1 MNTAATEARGSVT
14 SADGTVIGYRWLGR
28 GPGVV
33 LVHGN
38 LMASQ
43 NFTKLGAALAERF
56 TVYIPDRRGRGMS
69 GPFGPGH
76 TVRKEVEDL
85 QALLSHTDTKNV
97 FGLSSGAVIALEA
110 ARHLS
115 EIRKLALYEP
125 PLSFHDSRSTD
136 WVPRYEQENVDGDL
150 ASAFVTIAK
159 GTMGSALI
167 AAIPRLLL
175 VPLAR
180 LALAADAKK
189 TIENGQVAMRDL
201 VPTAHYDAAIII
213 QLADSLETF
222 RTVSAGV
229 LLLRG
234 AKSPRYLHTAFDR
247 LAATLPDARCVEL
260 PGVGH
265 LAADNGGKPLLVA
278 DELRRFFD
286 DSCDTRARRL

>member
-1 MNTAATEARGSVT
+1 VDAKKLPLAARGSVT

-43 NFTKLGAALAERF
+43 NFTKLGAALADRF

-76 TVRKEVEDL
+76 TVHKEVEDL
-85 QALLSHTDTKNV
+85 QALLRHTDAKNV
-97 FGLSSGAVIALEA
+97 FGLSSGAVISLEA

-115 EIRKLALYEP
+115 EIHKLALYEP

-136 WVPRYEQENVDGDL
+136 WVPRYERENADGDL

-167 AAIPRLLL
+167 DAIPRFLL

-189 TIENGQVAMRDL
+189 TMKNGEVAMRGL

-213 QLADSLETF
+213 QLADSLESF
-222 RTVSAGV
+222 RAVSAKV

-234 AKSPRYLHTAFDR
+234 ARSPRYLHTAFDR

-260 PGVGH
+260 PSVGH

-286 DSCDTRARRL
+286 ARARRAVS